1 MTPPLV
7 NNVLFTLWRSLEAG
21 MDFGYHEPL
30 HAIARSRSREG
41 NWFAEFEGT
50 WDGSDPLAFPT

>member
-1 MTPPLV
+1 M